1 MTDTQ
6 PSSQGGAIP
15 SPLRTTGAFGIFAAD
30 LLAAELPDLPAGRR
44 SETVSFVCR
53 RAAQVPTPLRLG
65 VVALAVG
72 VGVSQRAIGRPRTTR
87 FLRRTSLPFV
97 GELARL
103 VRSLGFTYVWESWP
117 STTELGAPA

>member
-15 SPLRTTGAFGIFAAD
+15 SPLRTTGAFGVFADD
-30 LLAAELPDLPAGRR
+30 LLAAELPDLPAERR
-44 SETVSFVCR
+44 TETVGFVCR

-65 VVALAVG
+65 IVALVFG
-72 VGVSQRAIGRPRTTR
+72 VGASQRVLGRPRTTG

-103 VRSLGFTYVWESWP
+103 VRSLGFAYVWESWP
-117 STTELGAPA
+117 ATTELGAPA